1 MAVTYSVEFF
11 PPKDEAGEARLW
23 QAASELRALNLDFI
37 SVTYGAGGSTRDR
50 TIKITKE
57 LQKRTGINAVAHLT
71 CVGSTKDELIQILNQ
86 YKEAGIKSILA
97 LRGDPTGGPT
107 AEWVAT
113 PGGFN
118 HADELVALAKQIGGF
133 EIGVAAFPDG
143 HPASH
148 GDFNKDIE
156 VLLRKEELGA
166 TFAPTQFIFEPASY
180 FKLVDALKNKGS
192 KLNVIPG
199 VLPITNVK
207 QLDRMAELNGT
218 PIPEKIRNLF
228 AGVADV
234 DQVKKIGVEL
244 ATNLCSELIESGAPG
259 IHFYPMNN
267 SESTLAIGK
276 NLGILNNA

>member
-218 PIPEKIRNLF
+218 PIREKNRYLF

-267 SESTLAIGK
+267 SESTFAIGK